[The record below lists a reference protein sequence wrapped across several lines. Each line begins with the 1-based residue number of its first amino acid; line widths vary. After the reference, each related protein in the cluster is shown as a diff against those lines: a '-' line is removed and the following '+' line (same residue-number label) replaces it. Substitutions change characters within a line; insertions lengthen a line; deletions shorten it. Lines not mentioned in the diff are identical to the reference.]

1 MTRSGKIGWCA
12 ADLSALGRG
21 SGLRWLVV
29 VLALAGCQDPKLD
42 LPLPCTKTSQCPS
55 GYHCKPARDS
65 SASAGTC
72 VGDVGCVSDGDC
84 CLGERC
90 ELQRCRHRQM
100 CSTASPCGDTGTACL
115 DNLCVPQPCGANR
128 PCPSSATTCLWDRC
142 VSRVPCAGSC
152 GANEACAVL
161 LDRCVKLHDEH
172 LTCLPGELRVL
183 TNDAERLPEGCGG
196 LPELTACK
204 PLPPLPE
211 GRIGVPGVLVPIP
224 GGLAHVAYDQTY
236 GDIVLGRYPTAPP
249 LQRKDLCVLTGLPD
263 GAKVVGAVTGPRGG
277 IREPG
282 PDRGE
287 VLDAVADGKGRIL
300 VAYRDTTAD
309 TLRFLEV
316 AADGKVVRDHVLRQE
331 PGIGRAVAIA
341 LLPGGVPVV
350 AAFTPAGPGQTSH
363 LRLLTANLAAPQ
375 RGEDWKVQE
384 LEAELLPSEPTPC
397 GGPCPPDRVCARQ
410 GEADLCATVD
420 ANCST
425 CLPAQV
431 CHAGQCLERRIGKAA
446 VDDVARGR
454 GAWLDLA
461 TTAGGAVVVAAYSP
475 SAGDLAVYRGA
486 PGLPFAK
493 TTVNGKTLG
502 SDDIGRFVALVLT
515 PEGRAWLA
523 CEDTRAGRLLLARE
537 QDKGGF
543 ALDVLDDGNRS
554 DGHHRIGADVA
565 LLRHPAG
572 GVLAVAQDT
581 RRADLVLLRVS
592 VPGGKKVDRTV
603 LVSDGAAG
611 FSSSVVAVG
620 SKAFAVA
627 STTWQVQANGT
638 ATSQVV
644 LSDVIWSGE

>member
-1 MTRSGKIGWCA
+1 MRI
-12 ADLSALGRG
+12 
-21 SGLRWLVV
+21 
-29 VLALAGCQDPKLD
+29 VLCLLIVAGVGCQDPKLD

-55 GYHCKPARDS
+55 GYHCAPPR
-65 SASAGTC
+65 SALETTGAC

-90 ELQRCRHRQM
+90 EEQRCRHRQT
-100 CSTASPCGDTGTACL
+100 CSAVSPCGATGTTCL
-115 DNLCVPQPCGANR
+115 DNLCVPQACSASQ

-142 VSRVPCAGSC
+142 VSRVPCAGTC

-161 LDRCVKLHDEH
+161 IDRCVRLHDEH
-172 LTCLPGELRVL
+172 LTCQPGELRVL
-183 TNDAERLPEGCGG
+183 TNDAERLPEGCAGR
-196 LPELTACK
+196 PELTACK

-211 GRIGVPGVLVPIP
+211 GRIGVPGMLVPIQ

-236 GDIVLGRYPTAPP
+236 GDIVLGRYPTSPP
-249 LQRKDLCVLTGLPD
+249 LLRKDLRVLTGLPE

-277 IREPG
+277 VLEPG

-287 VLDAVADGKGRIL
+287 VLDAVGDGKGRIL
-300 VAYRDTTAD
+300 VVYLDKSSD
-309 TLRFLEV
+309 TLRFLEST
-316 AADGKVVRDHVLRQE
+316 ADGKVVRDHVVRQE
-331 PGIGRAVAIA
+331 AGIGRAVGIA

-350 AAFTPAGPGQTSH
+350 AAFTPARLGQASH

-384 LEAELLPSEPTPC
+384 LDSEAMPLEATPC
-397 GGPCPPDRVCARQ
+397 GGPCPPDRVCAKQ

-420 ANCST
+420 SNCAT

-431 CHAGQCLERRIGKAA
+431 CHAGQCLARRIGQADL
-446 VDDVARGR
+446 DDVPRGR

-475 SAGDLAVYRGA
+475 GAGDLAVYRGA
-486 PGLPFAK
+486 PGLAFAK
-493 TTVNGKTLG
+493 TTVNGKSLG
-502 SDDIGRFVALVLT
+502 SKDIGRFVALVLT

-523 CEDTRAGRLLLARE
+523 CEDSQGGRLLLARE

-543 ALDVLDDGNRS
+543 ALDVLDDGNRG
-554 DGHHRIGADVA
+554 DGHHRVGADVA

-572 GVLAVAQDT
+572 GVLAIAQDT
-581 RRADLVLLRVS
+581 RRADLVLVRVS
-592 VPGGKKVDRTV
+592 VPGGTKVDRTV

-611 FSSSVVAVG
+611 FSGSLVAVG

-627 STTWQVQANGT
+627 STTWQVEANGT
-638 ATSQVV
+638 VSSRVV